1 MESFSPMTVAATAQ
15 RPPPATAQS
24 AAPQAFWSW
33 LNYVNDSWSTAQMGQ
48 MPAMAE
54 PLRNVLWTVQKL
66 KAASAKG
73 DKAAVGS
80 NVKDMLMRIDEGVKT
95 GALSRTDAQTLRRIA
110 NSFGSPSGGALS
122 AKGELGAI
130 PAAAANDAQR
140 SYYALGDADVQ
151 KYVQAFRNS
160 PEGQALKPEVRAEV
174 EKTLTAAFDVA
185 RKNPFGTEGTR
196 KALAELDG
204 HLAKLRGFAAQGS
217 VRSKDLAP
225 LQALASRYR
234 GLVDKTEQQ
243 AKINAPLFAAREAAE
258 KKQLYAR
265 AGSVLDTIQ
274 AIKDFRDSKNGW
286 YSSGGYLGAAAD
298 TAIRSLEPLKSA
310 LALPDDDPA
319 KKQAVE
325 VALARAE
332 ERLKS
337 FPRGSNPAQLL
348 HDAREEN
355 LNALSRAGDIAG
367 LIPGPFGKAL
377 SFALKETESGI
388 RIASGEMSGAEF
400 AAKTA
405 GNLVSAA
412 IPAEKIKGA
421 GGFFSQALRNAGVN
435 AAKSISADF
444 ARIWADDRLTPQQ
457 KADAYRHA
465 FDGAMVDAYRTAVQE
480 TLGKLTGVLSAE
492 EEKELAD
499 LAWKAAQ
506 KIGID
511 TFVQPEI
518 KKLKDLRPRD

>member
-1 MESFSPMTVAATAQ
+1 MTVATATAQ
-15 RPPPATAQS
+15 RTAQAATQS
-24 AAPQAFWSW
+24 AAPQVFWSW
-33 LNYVNDSWSTAQMGQ
+33 LEYVNDHWSTAQMGQ
-48 MPAMAE
+48 MPAMAA
-54 PLRNVLWTVQKL
+54 PLQNILWTMQKL

-73 DKAAVGS
+73 DKAGLQS

-95 GALSRTDAQTLRRIA
+95 GALSASDAQSLRRIA
-110 NSFGSPSGGALS
+110 NSFGSAGGGALS
-122 AKGELGAI
+122 AKGQLGAV
-130 PAAAANDAQR
+130 PAAAAKDAQR
-140 SYYALGDADVQ
+140 SFYALGDKDVQ
-151 KYVQAFRNS
+151 KYVEAFRNS

-174 EKTLTAAFDVA
+174 EQALTAAFDVP
-185 RKNPFGTEGTR
+185 RKYPFGTEGTK

-204 HLAKLRGFAAQGS
+204 HLAKLRGFAAKGYI
-217 VRSKDLAP
+217 RGKDLAP
-225 LQALASRYR
+225 LQGLASRYR
-234 GLVDKTEQQ
+234 GIVNKAEEQ
-243 AKINAPLFAAREAAE
+243 ARINAPIAAAREQAE
-258 KKQLYAR
+258 KKALYTR
-265 AGSVLDTIQ
+265 AGAVLDTIQ
-274 AIKDFRDSKNGW
+274 GIKDFRDSKNGW
-286 YSSGGYLGAAAD
+286 YSSGGYLGSAAD

-310 LALPDDDPA
+310 LAMPDDDPA

-325 VALARAE
+325 AALATAQ
-332 ERLKS
+332 ERLKA
-337 FPRGSNPAQLL
+337 FPRGVDPAKLL
-348 HDAREEN
+348 HDEREEN

-377 SFALKETESGI
+377 SFALKETEAGI

-421 GGFFSQALRNAGVN
+421 GSFFSQALRNAAVN
-435 AAKSISADF
+435 ATKSFAADA

-465 FDGAMVDAYRTAVQE
+465 FDGAMVDAYRTAIQE

-511 TFVQPEI
+511 SFVQPEI
-518 KKLKDLRPRD
+518 KKLKDLPPR